1 MALATNITKYYN
13 GVTSF
18 LSALVAFLGTLQAN
32 EAITGAV
39 PSNWAYGIG
48 VGASAITGVLSQIRK
63 LQPAVDNSQQLQDV
77 LSEIEQVL
85 KSHPNPE
92 QVLQEAVNVAANPAV
107 KQSAEAVKETA
118 QPVVDE
124 IQKVIETY
132 RSKA

>member
-1 MALATNITKYYN
+1 MNLATNITKYYN

-48 VGASAITGVLSQIRK
+48 VGASALTGVLSQVRK

-77 LSEIEQVL
+77 LGEIEQVL

-92 QVLQEAVNVAANPAV
+92 QVLQEAVNVAMNPAV
-107 KQSAEAVKETA
+107 KDSVSAAQATV
-118 QPVVDE
+118 QPVLDE
-124 IQKVIETY
+124 VQKVIETY
-132 RSKA
+132 RSKK